1 MNDDL
6 IDCYSN
12 FEYNMI
18 NENHLKLVNNIK
30 KLCMINLEDNFLILD
45 SNYVIP
51 ENQEILKALDCF
63 NNLLISGAIVENKIP
78 SEMRDLVEAGDLGN
92 IIKYIDKNSAI
103 KDKDF
108 VKLQVFQKLRNEK
121 GENFAVR
128 DIENILDKIEINE
141 SLSIEAAIIIANIAL
156 GTMKDAYILKF
167 IKYIV
172 DNYYN
177 YEHLVRAYDFSIR
190 LRSKKNQNEI
200 EKILEKRF
208 PDSEKLEYIKLNKF
222 LNVNDFKGAFDYVIN
237 KNFDIELKDYLKFN
251 CENIKLIS
259 DDPIRFLE
267 LTSINISK
275 FYLKNFNLVKE
286 FLLIDKKFHL
296 LYQVITNL
304 PCKID
309 ENYLFRSKIE
319 IIEDIFLLPLEE
331 VEDSIHLNL
340 AFEIFEDVFNSFI
353 EQNEIIKA
361 YTDID
366 RLLSHERSQSLGS
379 IFLYRLL
386 FKKIEILRYD
396 IIDNNDYL
404 DLFEQEDKVDI
415 NKMLN
420 FYESINSY
428 FFEKIKIIIMD
439 GSYFDL
445 PEDNFRMSQ
454 HDVDSLIKFLF
465 RISVESI
472 GQDGYFEILNRN
484 LFIVYNLARKSKF
497 KNVDLY
503 FLTNI
508 LNKLAIKGY
517 IQPVRDMMLNLFIF
531 AQNDLERRRL
541 ACSSYADIS
550 LRLKDPI
557 CSLSHI
563 VFSMTKK
570 MDIHSFYSLFEITIR
585 ALRDLKLYNYSLQF
599 LNFLDNKLLSFN
611 ENFYKSVSHK
621 INFLKFS
628 IKMNQVLTGNEQ
640 EYCEFIIELLNFYN
654 HEKSLDHEVEPI
666 IIILLQMYKYAL
678 DYNFVVSNDF
688 IYVIEGVKDYKGNGL
703 INKLLRLIFGHDFS
717 VVFDT
722 YKEILNTNYSENL
735 EKDFINFRT
744 IVKSNLNSLNVF
756 SSMEYIFILEMLVD
770 NTYSDI
776 NSNFFGKNIK
786 SYEDLSAF
794 VSEFNEVLAEV
805 DIFYL
810 TLDQHNNLV
819 VCHCSNEN
827 NINILKYPDFNFKK
841 YQDWNLKY
849 PRDYGY
855 YDAEKDGNLFYES
868 FSAFNIASEIEFNQN
883 SIFFLDPLIH
893 SITPK
898 LFNSNS
904 MFWGNI
910 KSVSLSPSIRWLSNN
925 ILFQHSQSEN
935 GVLKAW
941 ISDDDANG
949 YLLNSMASSFS
960 EKGGVFEKYN
970 IELDRTHG
978 LPKDISNSKLAIIAA
993 HGGVSYTNSNFSTIS
1008 DEGNLR
1014 VHYLDFAERIQNCT
1028 VVILFVCNSGRFDT
1042 HPEYSTT
1049 ISLQKELLNKGC
1061 SAVIASPWPLKGFMT
1076 FKWLPEF
1083 MKSWVD
1089 EKKQLQEAVFDA
1101 NTYIQN
1107 YYNDPSDSLALT
1119 IYGNPFLQ
1127 Y

>member
-1 MNDDL
+1 
-6 IDCYSN
+6 
-12 FEYNMI
+12 
-18 NENHLKLVNNIK
+18 
-30 KLCMINLEDNFLILD
+30 
-45 SNYVIP
+45 
-51 ENQEILKALDCF
+51 
-63 NNLLISGAIVENKIP
+63 
-78 SEMRDLVEAGDLGN
+78 
-92 IIKYIDKNSAI
+92 
-103 KDKDF
+103 
-108 VKLQVFQKLRNEK
+108 
-121 GENFAVR
+121 
-128 DIENILDKIEINE
+128 
-141 SLSIEAAIIIANIAL
+141 
-156 GTMKDAYILKF
+156 
-167 IKYIV
+167 
-172 DNYYN
+172 
-177 YEHLVRAYDFSIR
+177 
-190 LRSKKNQNEI
+190 
-200 EKILEKRF
+200 
-208 PDSEKLEYIKLNKF
+208 
-222 LNVNDFKGAFDYVIN
+222 
-237 KNFDIELKDYLKFN
+237 
-251 CENIKLIS
+251 
-259 DDPIRFLE
+259 
-267 LTSINISK
+267 
-275 FYLKNFNLVKE
+275 
-286 FLLIDKKFHL
+286 
-296 LYQVITNL
+296 
-304 PCKID
+304 
-309 ENYLFRSKIE
+309 
-319 IIEDIFLLPLEE
+319 
-331 VEDSIHLNL
+331 
-340 AFEIFEDVFNSFI
+340 
-353 EQNEIIKA
+353 
-361 YTDID
+361 
-366 RLLSHERSQSLGS
+366 
-379 IFLYRLL
+379 
-386 FKKIEILRYD
+386 
-396 IIDNNDYL
+396 
-404 DLFEQEDKVDI
+404 
-415 NKMLN
+415 
-420 FYESINSY
+420 
-428 FFEKIKIIIMD
+428 
-439 GSYFDL
+439 
-445 PEDNFRMSQ
+445 MS
-454 HDVDSLIKFLF
+454 
-465 RISVESI
+465 
-472 GQDGYFEILNRN
+472 
-484 LFIVYNLARKSKF
+484 
-497 KNVDLY
+497 
-503 FLTNI
+503 T
-508 LNKLAIKGY
+508 
-517 IQPVRDMMLNLFIF
+517 
-531 AQNDLERRRL
+531 
-541 ACSSYADIS
+541 
-550 LRLKDPI
+550 
-557 CSLSHI
+557 
-563 VFSMTKK
+563 T
-570 MDIHSFYSLFEITIR
+570 
-585 ALRDLKLYNYSLQF
+585 
-599 LNFLDNKLLSFN
+599 
-611 ENFYKSVSHK
+611 
-621 INFLKFS
+621 
-628 IKMNQVLTGNEQ
+628 
-640 EYCEFIIELLNFYN
+640 
-654 HEKSLDHEVEPI
+654 
-666 IIILLQMYKYAL
+666 
-678 DYNFVVSNDF
+678 
-688 IYVIEGVKDYKGNGL
+688 
-703 INKLLRLIFGHDFS
+703 
-717 VVFDT
+717 
-722 YKEILNTNYSENL
+722 EILNTNYSENL

-744 IVKSNLNSLNVF
+744 IVKSNLSSLNVF

-786 SYEDLSAF
+786 SYEDLSTF

-960 EKGGVFEKYN
+960 EQGGVFEKYN

-1014 VHYLDFAERIQNCT
+1014 VHYLDFADRIQNCT